1 MISYNFK
8 KDNNAALEFVR
19 EIQAKLPNYN
29 ITISNV
35 NDFDLLLT
43 ERENCKKCRGL
54 SHCQNANQG
63 YCTAYQD
70 DEFILRECKYKRDNR
85 LQNDKDSLIK
95 TLYLPKSVLNADL
108 EYFDTNCESR
118 RKVFE
123 YIVKFVSDIKE
134 SKEVKGLYL
143 HGPFSKGKTY
153 TLACIAN
160 ELRKNNI
167 NSLLIYFPDLVVD
180 LKNAMGTSRFEEL
193 VNLLKSIDVLM
204 LDDVGSEKMTD
215 WLRDE
220 IIGPIINYRLMEG
233 KPLFMSS
240 NLTPNQYKEHL
251 MLSDKI
257 KAERIT
263 NRLNSLVRQISLE
276 DSQTYKR

>member
-1 MISYNFK
+1 MMNYKFN
-8 KDNNAALEFVR
+8 KDNNAALGFVK
-19 EIQAKLPNYN
+19 EVQAKFPQYN
-29 ITISNV
+29 VNISNV
-35 NDFDLLLT
+35 NDFDLMLR
-43 ERENCKKCRGL
+43 ERENCRSCRGL
-54 SHCQNANQG
+54 SNCQNDNKG
-63 YCTAYQD
+63 YYTSYENE
-70 DEFILRECKYKRDNR
+70 EFILTECKYKRDYKM
-85 LQNDKDSLIK
+85 QNDKESLIK

-108 EYFDTNCESR
+108 QNFDTNCDSR

-123 YIVKFVSDIKE
+123 YIVNFVSDIKE
-134 SKEVKGLYL
+134 GKDVKGLYL

-180 LKNAMGTSRFEEL
+180 LKNAISTSRFEEL
-193 VNLLKSIDVLM
+193 VNMLKSIDVLM

-220 IIGPIINYRLMEG
+220 ILGPIINYRLMEG

-251 MLSDKI
+251 LLNDKV

-276 DSQTYKR
+276 DSNTYKR

>member
-1 MISYNFK
+1 MINYNFK

-19 EIQAKLPNYN
+19 EIQAKLPQYN
-29 ITISNV
+29 VTISNV
-35 NDFDLLLT
+35 NDFELMLR
-43 ERENCKKCRGL
+43 ERENCRQCRSL
-54 SHCQNANQG
+54 NNCQNDNKG
-63 YCTAYQD
+63 YCTTYQN
-70 DEFILRECKYKRDNR
+70 DEFVLTECKYKRDYR
-85 LQNDKDSLIK
+85 MQNDKDSLIK
-95 TLYLPKSVLNADL
+95 TLYLPKRVLNADI
-108 EYFDTNCESR
+108 ESFDTNCESR

-123 YIVKFVSDIKE
+123 YIIKFVSDIKE
-134 SKEVKGLYL
+134 GKEVKGLYL
-143 HGPFSKGKTY
+143 YGPFSKGKTY

-180 LKNAMGTSRFEEL
+180 LKNAMGTARFEEL
-193 VNLLKSIDVLM
+193 VNMLKSIDVLM

-240 NLTPNQYKEHL
+240 NLTPTQYKEHL

-257 KAERIT
+257 KAERIMS
-263 NRLNSLVRQISLE
+263 RLTSLVRQVSLE
-276 DSQTYKR
+276 DSNTYKR